1 MNFEVGDKVKF
12 QGGVALEIDQ
22 GELIEDL
29 GNGEWFIKQDETG
42 NVICRFEEFLEK
54 VGDEE

>member
-1 MNFEVGDKVKF
+1 MNFKVGDKVKF
-12 QGGVALEIDQ
+12 QGGVAFEIDQ

-29 GNGEWFIKQDETG
+29 GNGEWFIRQDETD

-54 VGDEE
+54 VE